1 VLQELNFPHFL
12 YSSCKLIINYE
23 FLLRF
28 AYYSTHD
35 KRRLGQLTSDFNFI
49 DREIVL
55 PKLQLLAVTT
65 DADIILAENSQT
77 HPFEARP
84 NR

>member
-1 VLQELNFPHFL
+1 M
-12 YSSCKLIINYE
+12 
-23 FLLRF
+23 
-28 AYYSTHD
+28 
-35 KRRLGQLTSDFNFI
+35 RLGQLTSDFNFI